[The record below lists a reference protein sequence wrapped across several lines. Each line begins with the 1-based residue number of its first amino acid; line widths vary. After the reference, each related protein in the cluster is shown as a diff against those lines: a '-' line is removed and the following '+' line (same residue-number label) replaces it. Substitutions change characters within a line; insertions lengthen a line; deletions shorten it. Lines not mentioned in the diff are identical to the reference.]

1 MKQMKAIVRGAA
13 ASLILMMALLACTSQ
28 EIGETPVPE
37 TTVEQVVAPVEQP
50 VTVPFTLTLGSDE
63 TKVTI
68 EGPEKKYKIQE
79 GDKLSISGVGRTI
92 TGT

>member
-1 MKQMKAIVRGAA
+1 MKQMKAIVRAAA

-28 EIGETPVPE
+28 EIGETLVPE
-37 TTVEQVVAPVEQP
+37 TTVGQTFAPAEQP

-68 EGPEKKYKIQE
+68 EGPEKKYKIQ
-79 GDKLSISGVGRTI
+79 
-92 TGT
+92 